1 MVFCVYVGFS
11 FTNGPIAKAI
21 LFSGGAVF
29 LANLWFAW
37 VVRNVDSMK
46 QIFALHMVRF
56 LLYVVGAFCVIYFL
70 KQDPLICACSLVG
83 AHIVFV
89 LASMVLQNFKVGH
102 GPSQ

>member
-1 MVFCVYVGFS
+1 MVFCVCIGFS
-11 FTNGPIAKAI
+11 FTNGAIAKAI
-21 LFSGGAVF
+21 FLSGGAVF

-37 VVRNVDSMK
+37 VVRNVDSMN

-70 KQDPLICACSLVG
+70 KQDPLICACSLIG

-89 LASMVLQNFKVGH
+89 LASLGLQNFKVG
-102 GPSQ
+102 PAPK